1 MAATV
6 VIPSNKTEKLVCTIC
21 LELFRS
27 PRLLPCHHTFCL
39 SCLYDLAAQHNNT
52 CFPCPS
58 CRQHAAVPPGGVGQF
73 QVNFYLED
81 DLAEVQNSA
90 ARPQSQLP
98 TLQLSQQGKQTQ
110 RKTLRLHPTAA
121 ESIQHKNRTDA
132 DHHSRQQLEQEREV
146 QTLRREL
153 EQLRTH
159 NKSVK
164 KEQERIRQQ
173 LSDRIKNQQKRIQ
186 DLEADNQE
194 QKKVEVDLRQENQ
207 HFEERNRDLNVEHQ
221 REKQVLKKRVHDL
234 QKRLELD
241 RKQREQHQPRVQELL
256 DRNASLERR
265 LESEKRQL
273 ESTRGSLTQNID
285 RRRGGVNIIYLTVI
299 AISPFERQDWLSLF
313 FVLFVVVLG
322 AYACCQAH

>member
-6 VIPSNKTEKLVCTIC
+6 VISSNKTEKLMCTIC

-39 SCLYDLAAQHNNT
+39 SCLHDLAARHNNT

-58 CRQHAAVPPGGVGQF
+58 CRNHAAVPPGGVGQF

-90 ARPQSQLP
+90 ARPQSQQP
-98 TLQLSQQGKQTQ
+98 PLQLSQQGKQTQ
-110 RKTLRLHPTAA
+110 RKTLRLHSTAA

-132 DHHSRQQLEQEREV
+132 DHHSRQQLVQEQEREV

-194 QKKVEVDLRQENQ
+194 QKKVEADLRQENQ
-207 HFEERNRDLNVEHQ
+207 HFQERNRDQ

-234 QKRLELD
+234 EKRLKLD
-241 RKQREQHQPRVQELL
+241 RKQREQHEPRVQELL
-256 DRNASLERR
+256 DRIASLERR

-273 ESTRGSLTQNID
+273 ESTRRSLTQNID
-285 RRRGGVNIIYLTVI
+285 RQRGGVNIIYLTVI
-299 AISPFERQDWLSLF
+299 AIIPFERQDWSPLF

-322 AYACCQAH
+322 AYAYCQAH